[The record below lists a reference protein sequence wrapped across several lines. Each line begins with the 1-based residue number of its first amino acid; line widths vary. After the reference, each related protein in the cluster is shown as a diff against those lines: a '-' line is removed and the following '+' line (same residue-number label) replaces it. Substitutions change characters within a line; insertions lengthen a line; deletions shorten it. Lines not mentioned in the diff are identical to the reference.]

1 MSTTLAVSPGG
12 AGAPLPIRRA
22 STAARILAA
31 VVVTAAAYH
40 YSLSTLVRN
49 LGVDSP
55 LAYLGLVPFIALAMA
70 ASRGVIS
77 ASEPAIHDRQL
88 DYIVGVPLIAGAVV
102 IADALP
108 KRLSTMFWVW
118 RIDLLSLP
126 LFAAG
131 TLALV
136 FGVRALWRMR
146 AAVAFLL
153 LAWPLPYTTV
163 LDRWLAGFTDVT
175 IATLRLLVGRI
186 PVAQPVWGGDGSLFA
201 ISHSGRQFVVS
212 VASACSG
219 ANGMVGFILVGV
231 AFIAVVQGRRL
242 PKAIWLLAGTA
253 VLWLLNLG
261 RILLIFAVGQRWGEH
276 AAIDSFHP
284 YIGLVVF
291 NLGVTLMIL
300 AMPVFGLHIRGRGR
314 SANTVDGEHA
324 SRAAG
329 GGSEHVRRAVPDARV
344 ALVLLALT
352 AATLGVANSGL
363 ARYGLVAS
371 ELGKPRLVGFSQSQ
385 GKLAGWSVTQ
395 SASFTAGLRFF
406 GETSTWKRFL
416 YLDNSAHPASQ
427 LRSSAP
433 VIADVISTPDLH
445 SLSVYGVEACYN
457 FHGYKIQELGTADL
471 GAGITASL
479 ITYDHPKLHSN
490 WTTLYWHWP
499 VAGPGG
505 KTRYERVVLMMIDGA
520 DVQVASPGAPAFA
533 NPAAGFAARATTTS
547 ELTNAPA
554 EQSRQFLVGF
564 AQALVR
570 GQASTGASSSPT
582 SGATQSAAPALPPGS
597 KR

>member
-1 MSTTLAVSPGG
+1 VA
-12 AGAPLPIRRA
+12 
-22 STAARILAA
+22 
-31 VVVTAAAYH
+31 VTAAAYH

-70 ASRGVIS
+70 AGRGVIP

-88 DYIVGVPLIAGAVV
+88 DYIVGIPLVVGSVAIAY
-102 IADALP
+102 ALP
-108 KRLSTMFWVW
+108 ARLSTMFWVW

-131 TLALV
+131 TVALV

-146 AAVAFLL
+146 AAIAFLL

-163 LDRWLAGFTDVT
+163 LDRWLAGFTSVT
-175 IATLRLLVGRI
+175 IAALRLLVGRI
-186 PVAQPVWGGDGSLFA
+186 PVAQPVLGADGSLFA
-201 ISHSGRQFVVS
+201 ISHAGRQFVVS

-231 AFIAVVQGRRL
+231 AFVAVVKGRRL
-242 PKAIWLLAGTA
+242 PKAIWLLGGTA

-276 AAIDSFHP
+276 AAINSFHP

-291 NLGVTLMIL
+291 NLGVALMIL
-300 AMPVFGLHIRGRGR
+300 VMPVFGLHVRGRR
-314 SANTVDGEHA
+314 SASTGDGGPA
-324 SRAAG
+324 SGAAAG
-329 GGSEHVRRAVPDARV
+329 GPEHIRRAVPDARV
-344 ALVLLALT
+344 AVILLML
-352 AATLGVANSGL
+352 AAASLGVANSSL

-385 GKLAGWSVTQ
+385 GKLAGWSETQ
-395 SASFTAGLRFF
+395 SESFTAGLRFF

-457 FHGYKIQELGTADL
+457 FHGYKIQYFGNADL

-479 ITYDHPKLHSN
+479 ITYYHPKLHSD

-499 VAGPGG
+499 VVGPGG

-520 DVQVASPGAPAFA
+520 DAQVASRGAPTSG
-533 NPAAGFAARATTTS
+533 NLGPAAGPKATS
-547 ELTNAPA
+547 ELTNAQA
-554 EQSRQFLVGF
+554 EQTRQFLVGF

-570 GQASTGASSSPT
+570 AQASTGVSNSPT
-582 SGATQSAAPALPPGS
+582 SGATQSAAPALPQGS
-597 KR
+597 K

>member
-1 MSTTLAVSPGG
+1 MSATLAVSPGG
-12 AGAPLPIRRA
+12 VGAPFPTRRT
-22 STAARILAA
+22 STAPRILTA
-31 VVVTAAAYH
+31 VAVTAAAYH

-77 ASEPAIHDRQL
+77 SSEPAIHDRQL
-88 DYIVGVPLIAGAVV
+88 DYIVGIPLVAAAVV
-102 IADALP
+102 IAYAVP
-108 KRLSTMFWVW
+108 ARLSTMFWVW

-131 TLALV
+131 TVALV

-146 AAVAFLL
+146 AAIAFLL

-163 LDRWLAGFTDVT
+163 LDRWLAGFTNVT
-175 IATLRLLVGRI
+175 IAALRFLVGRI
-186 PVAQPVWGGDGSLFA
+186 PLAQPVSGEDGSLFA
-201 ISHSGRQFVVS
+201 VTHAGRQFVVS

-231 AFIAVVQGRRL
+231 AFIAVVEGRRL
-242 PKAIWLLAGTA
+242 PKAIWLLGGTA

-261 RILLIFAVGQRWGEH
+261 RVLLIFAVGQRWGEH

-291 NLGVTLMIL
+291 NLGVALMIL
-300 AMPVFGLHIRGRGR
+300 VMPAFGLHVRGRERAR
-314 SANTVDGEHA
+314 STMDAGV
-324 SRAAG
+324 AAG
-329 GGSEHVRRAVPDARV
+329 RTERIRRAVPDARA
-344 ALVLLALT
+344 ALVVLTLA
-352 AATLGVANSGL
+352 AASLGAANSGL

-385 GKLAGWSVTQ
+385 SQLAGWSVTQ
-395 SASFTAGLRFF
+395 SESFTAGLRFF

-416 YLDNSAHPASQ
+416 YLDHGTDAASR

-433 VIADVISTPDLH
+433 VIADVISTSDLH

-457 FHGYKIQELGTADL
+457 FHGYKIQYFGNADL

-479 ITYDHPKLHSN
+479 ITYHHPKLHSD

-499 VAGPGG
+499 VVGPGG
-505 KTRYERVVLMMIDGA
+505 NTRYERVVLMMIDGA
-520 DVQVASPGAPAFA
+520 DVQPASVGAPASGR
-533 NPAAGFAARATTTS
+533 PAPSVAVTRAKATS
-547 ELTNAPA
+547 GLTSAQP
-554 EQSRQFLVGF
+554 EQTRQFLIGF
-564 AQALVR
+564 AQALVKA
-570 GQASTGASSSPT
+570 QASTGAT
-582 SGATQSAAPALPPGS
+582 
-597 KR
+597 R

>member
-1 MSTTLAVSPGG
+1 MDGEARRLLRKPALVGMSTTLTVSPGG
-12 AGAPLPIRRA
+12 AGAPFPIRRA
-22 STAARILAA
+22 STAPRILAA

-55 LAYLGLVPFIALAMA
+55 FAYLGLVPFIALAMA

-88 DYIVGVPLIAGAVV
+88 DYIVGVPLVAGAVV
-102 IADALP
+102 IAYALP
-108 KRLSTMFWVW
+108 ARLSTMFWVW

-131 TLALV
+131 TVALV

-163 LDRWLAGFTDVT
+163 LDRWLAGFTNVT
-175 IATLRLLVGRI
+175 IAALRLLLGRI
-186 PVAQPVWGGDGSLFA
+186 PAAQPVSGEDGSLFA
-201 ISHSGRQFVVS
+201 ISHAGRQFVVS

-242 PKAIWLLAGTA
+242 PKAIWLLGGTA

-291 NLGVTLMIL
+291 NLGVALMIV
-300 AMPVFGLHIRGRGR
+300 AMPVFGLHLRGRGR
-314 SANTVDGEHA
+314 STTVDGQPA
-324 SRAAG
+324 TRAAG
-329 GGSEHVRRAVPDARV
+329 AGSEHIRRAVPDARV
-344 ALVLLALT
+344 ALVLLMVA
-352 AATLGVANSGL
+352 AATLGLANSGL

-385 GKLAGWSVTQ
+385 GKLAGWSVTP
-395 SASFTAGLRFF
+395 SESFTAGLRFF

-416 YLDNSAHPASQ
+416 YLDHSAHPASL

-457 FHGYKIQELGTADL
+457 FHGYKIEYFGNADL

-499 VAGPGG
+499 VVGSGG
-505 KTRYERVVLMMIDGA
+505 TTRYERVVLMMIDGA
-520 DVQVASPGAPAFA
+520 DVQVASPGAPAGA
-533 NPAAGFAARATTTS
+533 NSAPALAARATTTS
-547 ELTNAPA
+547 ELTNAQGA
-554 EQSRQFLVGF
+554 QTRQFLVGF

-570 GQASTGASSSPT
+570 AQASTGA
-582 SGATQSAAPALPPGS
+582 GA
-597 KR
+597 

>member
-1 MSTTLAVSPGG
+1 MSATLAVSPGG
-12 AGAPLPIRRA
+12 AGESFPSRRA
-22 STAARILAA
+22 SVAPRILAA
-31 VVVTAAAYH
+31 VAVTAAAYH

-70 ASRGVIS
+70 ASRGVIP
-77 ASEPAIHDRQL
+77 ASEPAIHDREL
-88 DYIVGVPLIAGAVV
+88 DYIVGIPLVVGAVA
-102 IADALP
+102 IAYALP
-108 KRLSTMFWVW
+108 ARLSTMFWVW

-131 TLALV
+131 TVALV

-146 AAVAFLL
+146 AAIAFLL

-163 LDRWLAGFTDVT
+163 LDRWLAGFTNVT
-175 IATLRLLVGRI
+175 IAALRLLVGRI
-186 PVAQPVWGGDGSLFA
+186 PVAAPVSGQDGSLFA
-201 ISHSGRQFVVS
+201 ISHAGRQFVVS

-231 AFIAVVQGRRL
+231 AFIAVVKGRRL
-242 PKAIWLLAGTA
+242 PKAIWLLGGTA

-291 NLGVTLMIL
+291 NIGVALMIL
-300 AMPVFGLHIRGRGR
+300 VMPVFGLHVRGKNP
-314 SANTVDGEHA
+314 SARTADGGPA
-324 SRAAG
+324 SRVAAG
-329 GGSEHVRRAVPDARV
+329 GTEHIRRAVPHARV
-344 ALVLLALT
+344 AVILLML
-352 AATLGVANSGL
+352 AAGTLGVANSGL

-385 GKLAGWSVTQ
+385 GRLAGWSDTQ
-395 SASFTAGLRFF
+395 SESFTAGLRFF

-416 YLDNSAHPASQ
+416 YLDNTALPASQ

-457 FHGYKIQELGTADL
+457 FHGYKIQYFANAGL

-479 ITYDHPKLHSN
+479 ITYHHPKLGSD

-499 VAGPGG
+499 VVGPGG

-520 DVQVASPGAPAFA
+520 DAQVASRGAPASGNPA
-533 NPAAGFAARATTTS
+533 PAAGVKATS
-547 ELTNAPA
+547 ELTNAQA
-554 EQSRQFLVGF
+554 EQTRQFLVGF

-570 GQASTGASSSPT
+570 AQASTGASSSPT
-582 SGATQSAAPALPPGS
+582 SGATQSAAPGLPQGS
-597 KR
+597 K

>member
-1 MSTTLAVSPGG
+1 
-12 AGAPLPIRRA
+12 
-22 STAARILAA
+22 
-31 VVVTAAAYH
+31 
-40 YSLSTLVRN
+40 VRN

-70 ASRGVIS
+70 ASRGVIP

-88 DYIVGVPLIAGAVV
+88 DYIVGIPLVVGAVA
-102 IADALP
+102 IAYALP
-108 KRLSTMFWVW
+108 ARLSTMFWVW

-131 TLALV
+131 TVALV

-146 AAVAFLL
+146 AAIAFLL

-163 LDRWLAGFTDVT
+163 LDRWLAGFTNVT
-175 IATLRLLVGRI
+175 IAALHVLVGRI
-186 PVAQPVWGGDGSLFA
+186 PIAQPVSGEDGSLFA
-201 ISHSGRQFVVS
+201 ISHAGRQFVVS

-219 ANGMVGFILVGV
+219 ANGIVGFILVGV
-231 AFIAVVQGRRL
+231 AFIAVVKGRRL
-242 PKAIWLLAGTA
+242 PKAIWLLGGTA

-291 NLGVTLMIL
+291 NLGVALMIL
-300 AMPVFGLHIRGRGR
+300 VMPVFGLHVRGRR
-314 SANTVDGEHA
+314 SVSTGDGGPAPGA
-324 SRAAG
+324 SAG
-329 GGSEHVRRAVPDARV
+329 GTDPIRRAVPHARV
-344 ALVLLALT
+344 AVILLIL
-352 AATLGVANSGL
+352 AAGTLGVANSGL

-371 ELGKPRLVGFSQSQ
+371 ELGKPRLVGFSQNQ
-385 GKLAGWSVTQ
+385 GRLAGWSDTQ
-395 SASFTAGLRFF
+395 SESFTAGLRFF

-427 LRSSAP
+427 LHSSAP

-457 FHGYKIQELGTADL
+457 FHGYKIQYFGNAGL
-471 GAGITASL
+471 GAGITAGL
-479 ITYDHPKLHSN
+479 ITYYHPKLHSN

-499 VAGPGG
+499 VVGPGG

-520 DVQVASPGAPAFA
+520 DAQVASRGAPASA
-533 NPAAGFAARATTTS
+533 NRAPAAGAKATS
-547 ELTNAPA
+547 ELTNAQA
-554 EQSRQFLVGF
+554 EQTRQFLVGF

-570 GQASTGASSSPT
+570 AQASTGASSSPT
-582 SGATQSAAPALPPGS
+582 TGAMQSAAPALPPGA
-597 KR
+597 K

>member
-1 MSTTLAVSPGG
+1 MSTALAVSPAG
-12 AGAPLPIRRA
+12 AGAPLPTRRA
-22 STAARILAA
+22 SATPRILAA
-31 VVVTAAAYH
+31 VAVIAVAYH

-70 ASRGVIS
+70 ASRGVVS
-77 ASEPAIHDRQL
+77 KPEPDIHDRQL
-88 DYIVGVPLIAGAVV
+88 DYIVGIPLVVGAVA

-108 KRLSTMFWVW
+108 ARLSTMFWVW
-118 RIDLLSLP
+118 RIDLLSFP

-131 TLALV
+131 TVALV

-146 AAVAFLL
+146 AAIAFLL

-163 LDRWLAGFTDVT
+163 LDRWLAGFTNVT
-175 IATLRLLVGRI
+175 IAALRFLVGRI
-186 PVAQPVWGGDGSLFA
+186 PLAQPVSGEDGSLFA
-201 ISHSGRQFVVS
+201 VTHAGRQFVVS

-231 AFIAVVQGRRL
+231 AFIAVVEGRRL
-242 PKAIWLLAGTA
+242 PKAIWLLGGTA

-261 RILLIFAVGQRWGEH
+261 RVLLIFAVGQRWGEH

-291 NLGVTLMIL
+291 NLGVALMIL
-300 AMPVFGLHIRGRGR
+300 VMPAVGLHVRGRERAR
-314 SANTVDGEHA
+314 STMDAGV
-324 SRAAG
+324 AAG
-329 GGSEHVRRAVPDARV
+329 RTERIRRAVPDARV
-344 ALVLLALT
+344 ALVVLTLA
-352 AATLGVANSGL
+352 AASLGAANSGL

-371 ELGKPRLVGFSQSQ
+371 ELGKPRLMGFSESQ
-385 GKLAGWSVTQ
+385 GKLAGWSVTP
-395 SASFTAGLRFF
+395 SESFTAGLRFF

-457 FHGYKIQELGTADL
+457 FHGYKIQYLGNADL

-479 ITYDHPKLHSN
+479 ITYDHPKLHSR

-499 VAGPGG
+499 VVGPGG

-520 DVQVASPGAPAFA
+520 DVQVAPPGAPAFA

-547 ELTNAPA
+547 ELTNASA
-554 EQSRQFLVGF
+554 EQTRQFLVGF
-564 AQALVR
+564 AQA
-570 GQASTGASSSPT
+570 
-582 SGATQSAAPALPPGS
+582 
-597 KR
+597 

>member
-1 MSTTLAVSPGG
+1 
-12 AGAPLPIRRA
+12 
-22 STAARILAA
+22 
-31 VVVTAAAYH
+31 
-40 YSLSTLVRN
+40 
-49 LGVDSP
+49 
-55 LAYLGLVPFIALAMA
+55 VPFIALAMA
-70 ASRGVIS
+70 ASRGVIP

-88 DYIVGVPLIAGAVV
+88 DYIVGIPLVVGAVA
-102 IADALP
+102 IAYALP
-108 KRLSTMFWVW
+108 ARLSTMFWVW

-131 TLALV
+131 TVALV

-163 LDRWLAGFTDVT
+163 LDRWLAGFTNVT
-175 IATLRLLVGRI
+175 ISALHVLVGRI
-186 PVAQPVWGGDGSLFA
+186 PVAQPVSGEDGSLFA
-201 ISHSGRQFVVS
+201 ITHAGHQFVVS

-242 PKAIWLLAGTA
+242 PKAVWLLGGTA

-291 NLGVTLMIL
+291 NLGVALMIL
-300 AMPVFGLHIRGRGR
+300 VMPVFGLHVRGRKR
-314 SANTVDGEHA
+314 SARTVDGGPA
-324 SRAAG
+324 SAAG
-329 GGSEHVRRAVPDARV
+329 TGHIPRAVPDARV
-344 ALVLLALT
+344 AVILLML
-352 AATLGVANSGL
+352 AAAMLGTANSGL

-371 ELGKPRLVGFSQSQ
+371 ELGKPRLAGFSQSQ

-395 SASFTAGLRFF
+395 SETFTAGLRFF
-406 GETSTWKRFL
+406 GESSTWKRFL
-416 YLDNSAHPASQ
+416 YLDHSTDAASQ

-457 FHGYKIQELGTADL
+457 FHGYKIQYFRNADL

-479 ITYDHPKLHSN
+479 ITYYHPKLHSN

-499 VAGPGG
+499 VVGPGG

-520 DVQVASPGAPAFA
+520 DAQLASSGAPASA
-533 NPAAGFAARATTTS
+533 APGPALAAGTKTTS
-547 ELTNAPA
+547 ELTNAQA
-554 EQSRQFLVGF
+554 EQTRQFLIGF
-564 AQALVR
+564 ARALVR
-570 GQASTGASSSPT
+570 AQASTGAT
-582 SGATQSAAPALPPGS
+582 GATQSAAPALPQGS
-597 KR
+597 K

>member
-1 MSTTLAVSPGG
+1 VA
-12 AGAPLPIRRA
+12 I
-22 STAARILAA
+22 
-31 VVVTAAAYH
+31 AY
-40 YSLSTLVRN
+40 
-49 LGVDSP
+49 
-55 LAYLGLVPFIALAMA
+55 
-70 ASRGVIS
+70 
-77 ASEPAIHDRQL
+77 
-88 DYIVGVPLIAGAVV
+88 
-102 IADALP
+102 ALP
-108 KRLSTMFWVW
+108 ARLSTMFWVW

-131 TLALV
+131 TVALV

-146 AAVAFLL
+146 AAIAFLL

-175 IATLRLLVGRI
+175 IAALRVLVGRI
-186 PVAQPVWGGDGSLFA
+186 PVAQPVLDEDGSLFA
-201 ISHSGRQFVVS
+201 ISHAGRQFVVS

-231 AFIAVVQGRRL
+231 AFIAVVRGRRL
-242 PKAIWLLAGTA
+242 PKAIWLLGGTA

-291 NLGVTLMIL
+291 NLGVALMIL
-300 AMPVFGLHIRGRGR
+300 VMPVFGLHVRGRR
-314 SANTVDGEHA
+314 SASTGDGGPA
-324 SRAAG
+324 SRAATG
-329 GGSEHVRRAVPDARV
+329 RTETIRRAVPHARV
-344 ALVLLALT
+344 AVILLML
-352 AATLGVANSGL
+352 AAGTLGVANSGL

-385 GKLAGWSVTQ
+385 GRLAGWSDTQ
-395 SASFTAGLRFF
+395 SESFTAGLRFF

-457 FHGYKIQELGTADL
+457 FHGYKIQYFGNAGL
-471 GAGITASL
+471 GAGITAGL
-479 ITYDHPKLHSN
+479 ITTS
-490 WTTLYWHWP
+490 TRSCT
-499 VAGPGG
+499 ATGP
-505 KTRYERVVLMMIDGA
+505 
-520 DVQVASPGAPAFA
+520 P
-533 NPAAGFAARATTTS
+533 
-547 ELTNAPA
+547 
-554 EQSRQFLVGF
+554 
-564 AQALVR
+564 
-570 GQASTGASSSPT
+570 STGIGQSWDRVARPAT
-582 SGATQSAAPALPPGS
+582 SGSC
-597 KR
+597 